1 MNPSRKSKRDDLEAM
16 LQYGSWQQTL
26 LVDERIEEKLAQL
39 QVFVG
44 QLTATPH
51 GRAELECRTKRF
63 GDCQRIETE
72 TSGQYYSKL
81 RHWLDRDIEPSRP
94 RQHSSRTDD

>member
-1 MNPSRKSKRDDLEAM
+1 M
-16 LQYGSWQQTL
+16 LQYKSQQQDL
-26 LVDERIEEKLAQL
+26 LLKDRIEEKLAQL

-63 GDCQRIETE
+63 GDCQRIQAE

-81 RHWLDRDIEPSRP
+81 RHWLDRDLEPSRP
-94 RQHSSRTDD
+94 RRDGSRRTDD